1 MAWSIYGN
9 TFIYSSGSQ
18 YCTGEDNSD
27 VEAFAL
33 WVSALILILWGYCL
47 MIYAFGIIVF
57 AFGLYCVYR
66 ERNRN
71 LPQHVLEK

>member
-18 YCTGEDNSD
+18 YCVGDNNTD

-33 WVSALILILWGYCL
+33 WVSALILICWGYCL
-47 MIYAFGIIVF
+47 MIYAFGILIF

-66 ERNRN
+66 ERMRD
-71 LPQHVLEK
+71 LPKDASDK